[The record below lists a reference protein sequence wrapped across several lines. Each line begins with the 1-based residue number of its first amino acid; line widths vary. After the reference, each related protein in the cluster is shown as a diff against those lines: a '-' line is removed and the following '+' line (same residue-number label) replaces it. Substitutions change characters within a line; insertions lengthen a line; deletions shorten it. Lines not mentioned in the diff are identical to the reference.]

1 MEWTDLDR
9 EAERWKVPAKKM
21 KMRQPH
27 IVPLASQSVEVLRQ
41 IHLFSGSGDYVF
53 SSARKGGRSLSDNGV
68 PTALRSLGYTNEQL
82 TPLGFRA
89 TARTLLDEELKC
101 RVDYIRHQL
110 AHAVKD
116 PLRSA

>member
-1 MEWTDLDR
+1 MEWTDLDW

-53 SSARKGGRSLSDNGV
+53 YQLVKAAGRSAIMVFLLLCV
-68 PTALRSLGYTNEQL
+68 RW
-82 TPLGFRA
+82 A
-89 TARTLLDEELKC
+89 TRM
-101 RVDYIRHQL
+101 
-110 AHAVKD
+110 
-116 PLRSA
+116 SS